1 MSRRNSSIHKVT
13 TAQEGAP
20 AQSILPFTAA
30 EKLGLKLEA
39 GKGPRQLPDIRFR
52 GKTLGE
58 LMDRSGRTTAN
69 RLLAASSAALGR
81 RIPLPDCPPSPPRRH
96 CYGFRKRFL
105 IVATAGNSSAAPS
118 PAVWKDGTWSGLGS
132 CRHGDIQVSV
142 IVKGGRIQSAAISK
156 CLTRYSCHVISQL
169 PPEVAQ
175 RQNPDKLDV
184 VTGATE
190 SSNAF
195 YYAVVDALK
204 HAK

>member
-1 MSRRNSSIHKVT
+1 
-13 TAQEGAP
+13 
-20 AQSILPFTAA
+20 
-30 EKLGLKLEA
+30 
-39 GKGPRQLPDIRFR
+39 
-52 GKTLGE
+52 
-58 LMDRSGRTTAN
+58 MDRSGRRTAN
-69 RLLAASSAALGR
+69 RLLAASSAALAAVYAAG
-81 RIPLPDCPPSPPRRH
+81 LPAVSAPPV
-96 CYGFRKRFL
+96 FL
-105 IVATAGNSSAAPS
+105 WLPVVSIAATAGNSSAAP
-118 PAVWKDGTWSGLGS
+118 PAAVWKDGTWSGLGS

-142 IVKGGRIQSAAISK
+142 IVKDGRIQSAVISK

-184 VTGATE
+184 VTSATE